1 MKRLRWFN
9 RLSTFQEKLSQ
20 GVVEEGDICFIL
32 DRLRIYTISNSFDFS
47 NRPIYQG
54 ETNSSDTAGTW
65 TVSINGITELYDG
78 LTVKIQTKTEQTT
91 EGLQF
96 LKIGNLSKKPIFLG
110 YGIPLDSTNII
121 PIKSEITLTYRT
133 QATSIDVGDG
143 NGNSYFDGWILET
156 SKVNVGNGLKN
167 SEGQISVD
175 FGTISATETNKT
187 VSGAEI
193 YSAIP
198 QTYLESASVSGGIL
212 TIETS
217 GGSEITFSHPITG
230 SGSQQTVTG
239 KYLTGIS
246 VDPLGH
252 VSGVSSKTN
261 LDVSDIPSLPWSKI
275 GSGKPGT
282 LDGYGIEDAK
292 IEAGVITLGSESI
305 TPVTSTSDCVKT
317 SNAQTIT
324 GTKTFTSD
332 IVGNLQGNATTAT
345 TALHLAPQGSAD
357 YFIMG
362 DGSLS
367 NGYSLMETIVDQW
380 SADHAGVLTTTQ
392 ASSTVYGEIFE

>member
-1 MKRLRWFN
+1 MKRFRWFN

-20 GVVEEGDICFIL
+20 GVVESGDICFIL

-54 ETNSSDTAGTW
+54 ETSSSDTAGTW
-65 TVSINGITELYDG
+65 TVSINGITELYEG
-78 LTVKIQTKTEQTT
+78 LTVKIQVNTNSVS

-96 LKIGNLSKKPIFLG
+96 LQVGNLSKKPVFLR
-110 YGIPLDSTNII
+110 YGVPLVDL
-121 PIKSEITLTYRT
+121 PRKSEILLTYRAEAS
-133 QATSIDVGDG
+133 QDYVEDG
-143 NGNSYFDGWILET
+143 QGNSYYDGWVME
-156 SKVNVGNGLKN
+156 SQVGPDIGDGLVK
-167 SEGQISVD
+167 SSG
-175 FGTISATETNKT
+175 GTISLDLGTISPTETEKA
-187 VSGAEI
+187 VSGKDV
-193 YSAIP
+193 YDAIP
-198 QTYLESASVSGGIL
+198 KSYLTGASVSGGVL

-217 GGSEITFSHPITG
+217 GGNEVTFSHPAGT
-230 SGSQQTVTG
+230 SQVITG

-246 VDPLGH
+246 VDSLGH

-282 LDGYGIEDAK
+282 LAGYGIGDAK
-292 IEAGVITLGSESI
+292 IEAGVITLGENSI

-317 SNAQTIT
+317 SNAQTIA

-367 NGYSLMETIVDQW
+367 NGHSLMETIVDQW